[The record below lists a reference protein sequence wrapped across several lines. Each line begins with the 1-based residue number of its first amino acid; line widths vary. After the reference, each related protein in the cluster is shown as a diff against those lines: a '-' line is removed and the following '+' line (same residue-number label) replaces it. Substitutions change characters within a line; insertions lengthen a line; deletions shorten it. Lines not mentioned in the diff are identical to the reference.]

1 MKTRI
6 LSALIALP
14 LLFFVL
20 LSGGTALYI
29 GAFILSIVGLYE
41 FFRVFSKEYKPVS
54 VTAYGMTVLWFVGLY
69 IGIMNEY
76 FMFLIAVFV
85 FVLLAVL
92 VFTKRAVIDILIPF
106 LAFFYIPFS
115 LSHLMLISAIDANF
129 FIWYPFII
137 AFITDTFAY
146 FVGRLIG
153 KTPLI
158 PSVSPNK
165 TVEGSIGG
173 VIACVGASYTFAMMF
188 NPGFSVFAV
197 FLGFFGS
204 MFSQVGDLIAS
215 KIKRIF
221 KIKDFGNIMP
231 GHGGVLDR
239 FDSLIVTMP
248 LVYYFIVLFEYV
260 QALI

>member
-20 LSGGTALYI
+20 LSGGIALYI
-29 GAFILSIVGLYE
+29 GAFVLSIIGLFE
-41 FFRVFSKEYKPVS
+41 FFRVFSKVYKPVAAA
-54 VTAYGMTVLWFVGLY
+54 AYVMTILWFLGLY
-69 IGIMNEY
+69 FGVIHEY
-76 FMFLIAVFV
+76 FMFLIAVFS
-85 FVLLAVL
+85 FILLAVM
-92 VFTKRAVIDILIPF
+92 VFTKRDIVDVLIPF

-115 LSHLMLISAIDANF
+115 LSHLMLISEIDANF

-137 AFITDTFAY
+137 AFITDTFAL
-146 FVGRLIG
+146 FTGRLIG
-153 KTPLI
+153 KRPLI
-158 PSVSPNK
+158 PSVSPKK
-165 TVEGSIGG
+165 TVEGAIGG
-173 VIACVGASYTFAMMF
+173 VVFCVITSSLFAYF
-188 NPGFSVFAV
+188 LKPDFAV
-197 FLGFFGS
+197 YAIFLGLVGS
-204 MFSQVGDLIAS
+204 IFSQIGDLIAS

-221 KIKDFGNIMP
+221 GIKDFGKIMP

-260 QALI
+260 QALV